1 MDKICDRQATEYVAN
16 DFESL
21 VNKIA
26 SVDDRISQMMLEVNN
41 LKNVVRD
48 SSEYQKQINDVMEQI
63 ENMKE
68 VYNLNMTEIRA
79 QFINKLCRLDED
91 VDQLSAYIIIK
102 DKEINA
108 LEALITHQNTY
119 IDSYEKSMKRFEDY
133 VTAVLPNKD

>member
-1 MDKICDRQATEYVAN
+1 MNKICDPQATEYVAN
-16 DFESL
+16 AFESL
-21 VNKIA
+21 VDKIA
-26 SVDDRISQMMLEVNN
+26 SIDDRISQMMLEVNN

-48 SSEYQKQINDVMEQI
+48 SNGYQKQIDDAMEQI

-68 VYNLNMTEIRA
+68 VYRLNMTEIQT
-79 QFINKLCRLDED
+79 QFIDELCRLDED

-102 DKEINA
+102 DKEINT
-108 LEALITHQNTY
+108 LDALITHQNTY